1 MKDLKQLY
9 ELIEA
14 QDKRIDL
21 LNERL
26 NIAHERAT
34 NLYEYIINMPI

>member
-1 MKDLKQLY
+1 MKDLKHLY

-21 LNERL
+21 LHERL
-26 NIAHERAT
+26 NIANERAT
-34 NLYEYIINMPI
+34 NLYDYIINMPI

>member
-1 MKDLKQLY
+1 MKDPKDLY
-9 ELIEA
+9 ELIQA

-21 LNERL
+21 LNQRL
-26 NIAHERAT
+26 NIANKRAT